1 MTIGDENYFL
11 GENGSWMMDENR
23 KMKNWGGDGK
33 NLGKCGIGPALG
45 DSEKSNVCLSF

>member
-23 KMKNWGGDGK
+23 KMKNLGDGK
-33 NLGKCGIGPALG
+33 NLGKCGIGPALEYF
-45 DSEKSNVCLSF
+45 EKSNVCLSF